1 MSTSAPAWAVL
12 EKRGGLV
19 TIGKDRH
26 MAACPAH
33 ADDKRSL
40 QITVGDR
47 ALLLKCFA
55 GCKLEAVTEAIGVK
69 MSDLFVPTDRPRTPA
84 PSPGKVVAQYDYFD
98 EAGVLLYQV
107 QRLDPKSFR
116 QRTPTKNGWSYKLGD
131 VRRVLY
137 RLPELLAAPTR
148 PVCLVEGEKDVDN
161 LRRIGLLATTIAGGA
176 GAWRPEYAD
185 QLRDRTVV
193 ILPDNDEPGRQFAM
207 QASTW
212 LLRSLIVVLPGLP
225 EKGDAS
231 DWIAAGGTA
240 RQLGELARAA
250 ALAKIR
256 NAEEICAALSARAQ
270 VQGVAA

>member
-1 MSTSAPAWAVL
+1 LSAAPAWAVL
-12 EKRGGLV
+12 ERRGLQR
-19 TIGKDRH
+19 IGDDRYLTV
-26 MAACPAH
+26 CPAH
-33 ADDKRSL
+33 EDNRRSL
-40 QITVGDR
+40 QVAIGSGGT
-47 ALLLKCFA
+47 LLLKCFA
-55 GCKLEAVTEAIGVK
+55 NCKTQDVVEALDLK
-69 MSDLFVPTDRPRTPA
+69 MRDLWPPSERPRVPSTPV
-84 PSPGKVVAQYDYFD
+84 KVVARYDYVD
-98 EAGVLLYQV
+98 EQGVLLYQV
-107 QRLDPKSFR
+107 ERTDPKGFR
-116 QRTPTKNGWSYKLGD
+116 QRRPEGDGWSYKLGD

-137 RLPELLAAPTR
+137 RLPELLAAPHR

>member
-1 MSTSAPAWAVL
+1 MCV
-12 EKRGGLV
+12 
-19 TIGKDRH
+19 
-26 MAACPAH
+26 CPAH
-33 ADDKRSL
+33 KDDKRSL
-40 QITVGDR
+40 QITGGDTG

-55 GCKLEAVTEAIGVK
+55 GCKLDDVLSALGIT
-69 MSDLFVPTDRPRTPA
+69 MRDLFAPSVERKPTPA
-84 PSPGKVVAQYDYFD
+84 PAPVKVVAQYDYFD

-116 QRTPTKNGWSYKLGD
+116 QRKPDGTGWSYKLGD

-137 RLPELLAAPTR
+137 RLPELLAAPGR
-148 PVCLVEGEKDVDN
+148 PVLLVEGEKDVDN
-161 LRRIGLLATTIAGGA
+161 LRKLGLLATTIAGGA

-185 QLRDRTVV
+185 SLSGRTVI

-250 ALAKIR
+250 ARAKIR
-256 NAEEICAALSARAQ
+256 NAEEIAAAL
-270 VQGVAA
+270 GKAAA

>member
-1 MSTSAPAWAVL
+1 MSTAAPAWAVL

-40 QITVGDR
+40 QITAGDR

-55 GCKLEAVTEAIGVK
+55 GCKLESVTEALGVK
-69 MSDLFVPTDRPRTPA
+69 MSDLFAPTDRPRTPA
-84 PSPGKVVAQYDYFD
+84 PTPGKVVARYDYVD
-98 EAGVLLYQV
+98 EHGVLLYQV
-107 QRLDPKSFR
+107 ERLDPKSFR
-116 QRTPTKNGWSYKLGD
+116 QRKPEGEGWSYKLGD

-137 RLPELLAAPTR
+137 RLPDLLASAPR
-148 PVCLVEGEKDVDN
+148 PVCLVEGEKDCDN
-161 LRRIGLLATTIAGGA
+161 LRRLGLVATTIAGGA
-176 GAWRPEYAD
+176 GAWRPEYAEPL
-185 QLRDRTVV
+185 QGRTVV

-250 ALAKIR
+250 ARAKIR
-256 NAEEICAALSARAQ
+256 NAEEIAAAL
-270 VQGVAA
+270 GKAAA